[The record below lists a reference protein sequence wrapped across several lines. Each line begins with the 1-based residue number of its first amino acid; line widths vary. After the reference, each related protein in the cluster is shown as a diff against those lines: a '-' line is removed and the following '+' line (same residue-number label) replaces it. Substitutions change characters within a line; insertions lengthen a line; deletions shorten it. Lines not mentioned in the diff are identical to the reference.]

1 MFGLTEKRRLDAT
14 TAVVALCLAGLLFWA
29 SQDVKDFGSIGV
41 GSAFV
46 PKLTAALFLLVGL
59 ATLGSLWKAD
69 SGRQAVAEPDA
80 EESSEQA
87 PGGIPAVALS
97 VVLMVAYVSALDW
110 LGFLLA
116 SAIYAFA
123 QMMILCKERQRRY
136 LSCVLAAV
144 IPAVAFYFLFVEL
157 FDIGLPAGVLG

>member
-1 MFGLTEKRRLDAT
+1 MLGLTEKRRLDAT

-41 GSAFV
+41 GAAFV

-69 SGRQAVAEPDA
+69 AEPPAVAEREA
-80 EESSEQA
+80 EASSEQA

-97 VVLMVAYVSALDW
+97 VALMLVYVFALDW
-110 LGFLLA
+110 LGFMLA
-116 SAIYAFA
+116 SALYAFA

-136 LSCVLAAV
+136 LLCALAAAV
-144 IPAVAFYFLFVEL
+144 PAVMFYFLFVDV